1 MNLARFTFKILMIVL
16 VPVSNS
22 MATAD
27 KGYLRIEST
36 VYSEE
41 SSLNVTS
48 IGALI
53 FENNLTGNA
62 NISYLDSAL
71 NGSAATLDL
80 GGGFVLRGR
89 ISLLLLLGVSV
100 GYNWD
105 TDDLVTAYY
114 PEIGLVTEITSKIG
128 ISLSGKRYISL
139 YEKQEDV
146 IMLGFVF
153 SY

>member
-1 MNLARFTFKILMIVL
+1 MNLTRFTLYILIL
-16 VPVSNS
+16 ALIPVSNS
-22 MATAD
+22 TATAD
-27 KGYLRIEST
+27 KDYLRIEST

-41 SSLNVTS
+41 SNFNVTS

-53 FENNLTGNA
+53 FENNLTGSI
-62 NISYLDSAL
+62 NISYLDSTL
-71 NGSAATLDL
+71 NGSAATMDL

-114 PEIGLVTEITSKIG
+114 PEIGLVTEVTSKIG
-128 ISLSGKRYISL
+128 ISLSGKKYINL
-139 YEKQEDV
+139 YEKHEDV
-146 IMLGFVF
+146 IMLGLVF